1 LKPLKSSCG
10 SQSGDS
16 GCDYIIVGGGS
27 AGCVAA
33 WRLISETDAR
43 VVLLELGSEYRGPFL
58 KLSPGFSRL
67 VPKGIHCTLHRTV
80 PQRNLE
86 DRVLEIATGRVLG
99 GGSSVNAQV
108 YMRGYRNDYDQ
119 WGTVSGSDSWSWD
132 ALLPHFRRLEG
143 NQRLGGEFHGNEGP
157 LLVADPGFICEY
169 SRLYVK
175 AAQSMGLPFTA
186 DFNIGAPTGTGYLQ
200 FTARGGR
207 RCSAVDAFLRRARS
221 NSRLRVITG
230 AQVNRIVLE
239 QQRAVAVEYVH
250 KGQMHT
256 LRCDVEVLLA
266 AGAFGSPK
274 LLMLS
279 GIGPA
284 EHLRRWRIP
293 VQADLGGV
301 GGNLQDHC
309 GSPLVLR
316 GNSRGHGYF
325 RQDRGWRLAW
335 NLLEYG
341 MFRRGRLTTVGGEAT
356 SFHLVGASSGAAT
369 VQIYCVPTLGY
380 ANTGADAVPSVDG
393 IKLHVTLLRPH
404 SRGSVM
410 LRSADPADPP
420 LVDPNYL
427 GDALDLQHLVG
438 GMRLAREIA
447 GSAPLRQ
454 ALSGELLPGAEART
468 DAELAAY
475 IRRTLRTDWHP
486 VGTCRMGRSSEPMS
500 VVDPCLRVLGV
511 RCLRVIDASVMPN
524 IVSAN
529 TNAPTMALADHAMSL
544 LLSGADAPAHGRRP
558 SVPQTAGSSAEGS
571 TLVTRL
577 PYLGT

>member
-1 LKPLKSSCG
+1 MKASKSPSG
-10 SQSGDS
+10 SPSGNLS
-16 GCDYIIVGGGS
+16 CDYIIVGGGS

-43 VVLLELGSEYRGPFL
+43 VVLLELGEDYRGPSL

-80 PQRNLE
+80 PQTSLE
-86 DRVLEIATGRVLG
+86 GRILEIATGRVLG

-108 YMRGYRNDYDQ
+108 YMRGYRSDYDQ
-119 WGTVSGSDSWSWD
+119 WGVTAGSDLWSWD
-132 ALLPHFRRLEG
+132 AMLPHFRELEG
-143 NQRLGGEFHGNEGP
+143 NQRLSGEFHGSDGP
-157 LLVADPGFICEY
+157 LRVGDPGFICEY
-169 SRLYVK
+169 SQLYVK
-175 AAQSMGLPFTA
+175 AAQSLGLPFTS
-186 DFNIGAPTGTGYLQ
+186 DFNVGAPTGTGYLQ
-200 FTARGGR
+200 FTATGGR
-207 RCSAVDAFLRRARS
+207 RCSAVDAFLSKVRS
-221 NSRLRVITG
+221 DSRLRVVTG
-230 AQVNRIVLE
+230 AQVNRIVFE
-239 QQRAVAVEYVH
+239 QQRAVAVEYAH
-250 KGQMHT
+250 RGQRHT
-256 LRCDVEVLLA
+256 LRCDAEVLLA

-284 EHLRRWRIP
+284 EHLRQLQVP
-293 VQADLGGV
+293 VRVDLAGV
-301 GGNLQDHC
+301 GHNLHDHC

-316 GNSRGHGYF
+316 GNARGHGYF

-356 SFHLVGASSGAAT
+356 SFHVVGASSGAAT

-380 ANTGADAVPSVDG
+380 ANTGADAVPAIDG

-420 LVDPNYL
+420 LVDPDYL
-427 GDALDLQHLVG
+427 GEALDLQQLVG
-438 GMRLAREIA
+438 GMRIAREIA
-447 GSAPLRQ
+447 AATPLSR
-454 ALSGELLPGAEART
+454 ALSGELLPGAPART

-475 IRRTLRTDWHP
+475 IRKTVRTDWHP
-486 VGTCRMGRSSEPMS
+486 VGTCRMGGSADPMS
-500 VVDPCLRVLGV
+500 VVDPYLRVLGV
-511 RCLRVIDASVMPN
+511 EGLRVIDASVMPS

-544 LLSGADAPAHGRRP
+544 LLSGADASAHTSNSSGPQAVRSGGGGRI
-558 SVPQTAGSSAEGS
+558 G
-571 TLVTRL
+571 
-577 PYLGT
+577 